1 MSMSAILMDGKS
13 LAKEI
18 KERVRREV
26 ECMERKPGLAVILVG
41 ENPATRVYVDG
52 KTRDCRQ
59 CGIYSEEYALLE
71 SSTQEEVIEL
81 ISFLNGREDIDGI
94 MVQMPLPD
102 HMDAQAVLRA
112 VRPDKDLDCVHPYNL
127 GQLMLG
133 QDGFQP
139 CTPAGVMRLLDE
151 YGVDAEG
158 KSCVVVGRSSIVGKP
173 LAMLMVQ
180 RNATVTISHTHTHN
194 LKAKCRRADIL
205 VTAAGQ
211 VGLITGDMIKEG
223 AVVVDVAINRN
234 EKGELCGDVVY
245 EQGVERASY
254 ITPIPGGVGPMTR
267 AMLMENALKAARM
280 HGK

>member
-1 MSMSAILMDGKS
+1 MAAVLMDGKT
-13 LAKEI
+13 LAKKI
-18 KERVRREV
+18 KEEVRCEV
-26 ECMERKPGLAVILVG
+26 EKLSSKPGMAVILVG

-59 CGIYSEEYALLE
+59 CGIYSEEYAMPE
-71 SSTQEEVIEL
+71 ESTQQEVLDL
-81 ISFLNGREDIDGI
+81 IRVLNEREDIDGI
-94 MVQMPLPD
+94 MVQMPLPE
-102 HMDAQAVLRA
+102 HMDAQEVLRA

-133 QDGFQP
+133 QEAFYP

-151 YGVDAEG
+151 YGIDPDG
-158 KSCVVVGRSSIVGKP
+158 KTCVVVGRSSIVGKP

-180 RNATVTISHTHTHN
+180 RNATVTISHTRTQD
-194 LKAKCRRADIL
+194 LQEKCRMADIL

-211 VGLITGDMIKEG
+211 VGLITGDMVKEG

-234 EKGELCGDVVY
+234 ERGELCGDVIY
-245 EQGVERASY
+245 EEALAKASY

-267 AMLMENALKAARM
+267 AMLMQNALTAAKL

>member
-1 MSMSAILMDGKS
+1 
-13 LAKEI
+13 
-18 KERVRREV
+18 
-26 ECMERKPGLAVILVG
+26 
-41 ENPATRVYVDG
+41 
-52 KTRDCRQ
+52 
-59 CGIYSEEYALLE
+59 
-71 SSTQEEVIEL
+71 
-81 ISFLNGREDIDGI
+81 
-94 MVQMPLPD
+94 
-102 HMDAQAVLRA
+102 
-112 VRPDKDLDCVHPYNL
+112 
-127 GQLMLG
+127 MLG
-133 QDGFQP
+133 QKGFLP

-151 YGVDAEG
+151 YGIDPEG

-245 EQGVERASY
+245 DEALEKVSY

>member
-1 MSMSAILMDGKS
+1 MSAVLLDGKG
-13 LAKEI
+13 LAKQI
-18 KERVRREV
+18 KERVRLEV
-26 ECMERKPGLAVILVG
+26 ERMERKPGMAVVLVG

-71 SSTQEEVIEL
+71 SATQEEVMEL
-81 ISFLNGREDIDGI
+81 IEVLNGREDIDGI
-94 MVQMPLPD
+94 MVQMPLPA
-102 HMDAQAVLRA
+102 HMDAQTVLRA

-133 QDGFQP
+133 QEAFHP

-151 YGVDAEG
+151 YGIDPEG
-158 KSCVVVGRSSIVGKP
+158 KTCVVVGRSSIVGKP

-180 RNATVTISHTHTHN
+180 RNATVTISHTHTQN
-194 LKAKCRRADIL
+194 LKAKCRQADIL

-211 VGLITGDMIKEG
+211 VGLITGDMVREG
-223 AVVVDVAINRN
+223 AVVVDVGINRN

-245 EQGVERASY
+245 DEAVVKASY
-254 ITPIPGGVGPMTR
+254 ITPIPGGIGPMTR
-267 AMLMENALKAARM
+267 AMLMENALSAAKL